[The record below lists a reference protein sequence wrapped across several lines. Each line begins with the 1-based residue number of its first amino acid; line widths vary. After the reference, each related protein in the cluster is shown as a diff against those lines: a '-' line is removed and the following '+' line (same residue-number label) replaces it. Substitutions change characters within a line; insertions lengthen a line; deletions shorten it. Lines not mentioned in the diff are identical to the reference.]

1 MMSSERNELHVQ
13 PFDYE
18 SLIQKVAENIKETI
32 GRDNT
37 IMAYNPKKI
46 EFQQFCDAVYPEEHN
61 PRIVTIQKK
70 ITFMYYTAYRK
81 KELEEVVMLTKR
93 NNLI

>member
-1 MMSSERNELHVQ
+1 MSSQTNELHVQ
-13 PFDYE
+13 PVDYE

-37 IMAYNPKKI
+37 IMAYIPKKI
-46 EFQQFCDAVYPEEHN
+46 EFQEFCDAEYPEEHN

-70 ITFMYYTAYRK
+70 LHLCITQNIEKTSWRS
-81 KELEEVVMLTKR
+81 LL
-93 NNLI
+93 